1 MAHYEIIYAGVDA
14 QIVLNFHT
22 MREQSPD
29 KFVGRFINQFWYGIM
44 GWNEIWQP
52 HCTNLKKFMTLLVDG
67 KEVDLPDDTEGLI
80 FSNIPS
86 FGGGMKLWDVSNE
99 FSDNSERVHS
109 LDEGDAVRT
118 NVPSSAS
125 SRRTS
130 ARLKSTIKSQ
140 EKIATST
147 TGAASGNAESGAKT
161 QWKPASIQDGKL
173 EIVAVTGS
181 LHLAQLKLG
190 LTSCVKVAQTPDI
203 EIRLLRALPLQ
214 VDGEPWIQDKCA
226 IRIRCSEKMVML
238 KRRCDYS
245 STDEVSDVLNWAE
258 RTDVISSKQKLALLS
273 EFSRRAE
280 IDEL

>member
-1 MAHYEIIYAGVDA
+1 
-14 QIVLNFHT
+14 

-67 KEVDLPDDTEGLI
+67 KEVDLPEDTEGLI

-99 FSDNSERVHS
+99 ASIAPEPNRSSDYNS
-109 LDEGDAVRT
+109 DEGIHDA
-118 NVPSSAS
+118 PLSSS
-125 SRRTS
+125 TRRRS
-130 ARLKSTIKSQ
+130 ARLKSVRSVEPAPRDVSQ
-140 EKIATST
+140 SVEST
-147 TGAASGNAESGAKT
+147 NK
-161 QWKPASIQDGKL
+161 WKPASIQDGQL

-190 LTSCVKVAQTPDI
+190 LTSCVKVAQTSNI
-203 EIRLLRALPLQ
+203 EIRLLRPLPLQ
-214 VDGEPWIQDKCA
+214 VDGEPWVQDKCV
-226 IRIRCSEKMVML
+226 IRIYCSEKMVML
-238 KRRCDYS
+238 KRRCEFRS
-245 STDEVSDVLNWAE
+245 SDEVSDVLNWAE
-258 RTDVISSKQKLALLS
+258 RTKVISSKQKLELLS

-280 IDEL
+280 VDEL

>member
-1 MAHYEIIYAGVDA
+1 MCLLGVDA

-86 FGGGMKLWDVSNE
+86 FGGGMKLWDVNNE
-99 FSDNSERVHS
+99 TSTSAPEPDRSYDNNSD
-109 LDEGDAVRT
+109 DEIRDA
-118 NVPSSAS
+118 PLSSS
-125 SRRTS
+125 TRRRS
-130 ARLKSTIKSQ
+130 ARLKSIRSQ
-140 EKIATST
+140 EQ
-147 TGAASGNAESGAKT
+147 ASKDQSQSSESSNK
-161 QWKPASIQDGKL
+161 WKPASIQDGKL

-190 LTSCVKVAQTPDI
+190 LTSCVKVAQTSSI
-203 EIRLLRALPLQ
+203 EIRLLRPLPLQ
-214 VDGEPWIQDKCA
+214 VDGEPWVQDKCV
-226 IRIRCSEKMVML
+226 IRIYCSEKMVML
-238 KRRCDYS
+238 KRRCEFRS
-245 STDEVSDVLNWAE
+245 SDEVSDVLNWAE
-258 RTDVISSKQKLALLS
+258 RTQVISSKQKLALLS

-280 IDEL
+280 VDEL